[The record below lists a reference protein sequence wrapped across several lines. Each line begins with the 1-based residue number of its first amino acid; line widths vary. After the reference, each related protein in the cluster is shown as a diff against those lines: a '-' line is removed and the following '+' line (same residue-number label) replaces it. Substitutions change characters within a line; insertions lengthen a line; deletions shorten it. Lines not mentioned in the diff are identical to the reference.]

1 MSLDSRERRS
11 AWRARICDRS
21 WSAGSATY
29 QLYHGITDTNLTL
42 LPLPNEFFF
51 GVFLKH
57 RTTLSYRTLDP
68 SENKPRNF
76 ARPPVDPCQP
86 SEMAGSPR
94 IMQSKEIRRAEFAS
108 VGAVCRRRW
117 VEVWS
122 TGMREGRF
130 AGRDATSGYGPPAS
144 AQAEGHLKLG
154 WIGGV
159 PLSQGLQSAAG
170 SWTPRRVIEQRRR
183 WQ

>member
-1 MSLDSRERRS
+1 MDWGCMSLDSRERRS

-68 SENKPRNF
+68 SG
-76 ARPPVDPCQP
+76 A
-86 SEMAGSPR
+86 
-94 IMQSKEIRRAEFAS
+94 EIRYTNQ
-108 VGAVCRRRW
+108 AVLAARSEIPIRI
-117 VEVWS
+117 
-122 TGMREGRF
+122 
-130 AGRDATSGYGPPAS
+130 S
-144 AQAEGHLKLG
+144 A
-154 WIGGV
+154 
-159 PLSQGLQSAAG
+159 
-170 SWTPRRVIEQRRR
+170 RVL
-183 WQ
+183 

>member
-1 MSLDSRERRS
+1 MDWGCMSLDSRERRS

-68 SENKPRNF
+68 SVAPRNT
-76 ARPPVDPCQP
+76 ASKPANPCAP
-86 SEMAGSPR
+86 YSAVTKPGG
-94 IMQSKEIRRAEFAS
+94 RR
-108 VGAVCRRRW
+108 
-117 VEVWS
+117 
-122 TGMREGRF
+122 
-130 AGRDATSGYGPPAS
+130 
-144 AQAEGHLKLG
+144 
-154 WIGGV
+154 
-159 PLSQGLQSAAG
+159 
-170 SWTPRRVIEQRRR
+170 
-183 WQ
+183 

>member
-1 MSLDSRERRS
+1 MDWGCMSLDSRERRS

-68 SENKPRNF
+68 SAWQSPLRQTT
-76 ARPPVDPCQP
+76 VL
-86 SEMAGSPR
+86 SEGQKLTSL
-94 IMQSKEIRRAEFAS
+94 
-108 VGAVCRRRW
+108 VGATW
-117 VEVWS
+117 
-122 TGMREGRF
+122 TI
-130 AGRDATSGYGPPAS
+130 RDNGSY
-144 AQAEGHLKLG
+144 
-154 WIGGV
+154 V
-159 PLSQGLQSAAG
+159 LQSAM
-170 SWTPRRVIEQRRR
+170 
-183 WQ
+183 

>member
-1 MSLDSRERRS
+1 MDWGCMSLDSRERRS

-68 SENKPRNF
+68 SGLLCYTTSIQFMRLCSPF
-76 ARPPVDPCQP
+76 TGLILI
-86 SEMAGSPR
+86 SEM
-94 IMQSKEIRRAEFAS
+94 
-108 VGAVCRRRW
+108 C
-117 VEVWS
+117 
-122 TGMREGRF
+122 
-130 AGRDATSGYGPPAS
+130 
-144 AQAEGHLKLG
+144 L
-154 WIGGV
+154 
-159 PLSQGLQSAAG
+159 QG
-170 SWTPRRVIEQRRR
+170 
-183 WQ
+183 

>member
-1 MSLDSRERRS
+1 MDWGCMSLDSRERRS

-68 SENKPRNF
+68 SAGNQNIRGVL
-76 ARPPVDPCQP
+76 R
-86 SEMAGSPR
+86 SE
-94 IMQSKEIRRAEFAS
+94 E
-108 VGAVCRRRW
+108 
-117 VEVWS
+117 
-122 TGMREGRF
+122 
-130 AGRDATSGYGPPAS
+130 
-144 AQAEGHLKLG
+144 
-154 WIGGV
+154 
-159 PLSQGLQSAAG
+159 
-170 SWTPRRVIEQRRR
+170 RRVGKVERIRVGLS
-183 WQ
+183 